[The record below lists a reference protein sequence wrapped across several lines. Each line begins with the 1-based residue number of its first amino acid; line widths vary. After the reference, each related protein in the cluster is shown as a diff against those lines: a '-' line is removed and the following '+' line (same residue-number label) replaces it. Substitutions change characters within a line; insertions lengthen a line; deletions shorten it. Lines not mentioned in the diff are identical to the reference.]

1 MNETGRKTGRTDKR
15 DESTPGA
22 LPTAVSAAAY
32 GPLVRFRKW
41 MVDRMVAKRARRA
54 EVVLRANADLW
65 DLMTRAAAGTAVTGA
80 SFSDYLTLYEQVRA
94 FRPREMLEC
103 GTGISTVVLA
113 YALLQ
118 NAREDGGQPG
128 RVTSMEDVK
137 SWFEIAGTRLPDEVR
152 DVVDLIHSPKRDG
165 FYKCFR
171 GVQYES
177 LPDRPYD
184 FVFSD
189 GPDRHSP
196 VNGDKLFNLDLIHVV
211 ARSDSPVRAVVDNH
225 YLTFYILQ
233 KVFGVEHARY
243 SVSHKLMFVG
253 PVTRHDVRFLRK
265 ESFLPDLRLFLTTE
279 LKLRMARE
287 DSVRDNPAAGD

>member
-1 MNETGRKTGRTDKR
+1 MNETGNETIRRS
-15 DESTPGA
+15 ESTPGA

-54 EVVLRANADLW
+54 EAALRANAELW

-94 FRPREMLEC
+94 YRPREVLEC

-113 YALLQ
+113 YALME
-118 NAREDGGQPG
+118 NAREDGSAPG
-128 RVTSMEDVK
+128 RVTSMEDDK
-137 SWFEIAGTRLPDEVR
+137 SWFEVAGTRLPAEVR
-152 DVVDLIHSPKRDG
+152 DVVDLIHSPKQDG

-171 GVQYES
+171 GVQYEA
-177 LPDRPYD
+177 LPDRPFD

-233 KVFGVEHARY
+233 KVFGIEHARY

-253 PVTRHDVRFLRK
+253 PVSRHDVRFLRK
-265 ESFLPDLRLFLTTE
+265 ESFLPDLRLFSTTE

-287 DSVRDNPAAGD
+287 DSKSGV